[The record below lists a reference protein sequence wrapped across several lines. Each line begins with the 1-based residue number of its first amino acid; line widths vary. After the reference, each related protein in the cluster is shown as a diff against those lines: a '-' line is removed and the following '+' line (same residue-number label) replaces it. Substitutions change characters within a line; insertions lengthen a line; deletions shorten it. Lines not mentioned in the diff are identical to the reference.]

1 VIKKADKSDIQYI
14 IDLHLSS
21 FDKNHFSAV
30 FSKEMLERYLEN
42 LLELNDLNLV
52 FYNGEQKELL
62 GYVIAGYNSQEAV
75 NKFIK
80 KNYFAV
86 ILTLIKNPR
95 FLSEKVGEISEKI
108 FGTKYRKKSKCRLYL
123 IAVNQNYKGKGIG
136 KQLINYLENEI
147 RKKGLNLYGLSV
159 RKDNKEAIGFYNQ
172 NGYKVEFENSKSIY
186 YIKEI

>member
-1 VIKKADKSDIQYI
+1 VIKKADKSDIQNI
-14 IDLHLSS
+14 MDLHLSS
-21 FDKNHFSAV
+21 FNKNHFSAV
-30 FSKEMLERYLEN
+30 FSKEMLERYFEN
-42 LLELNDLNLV
+42 LLELNNFNFV
-52 FYNGEQKELL
+52 FYNDKKKELL

-75 NKFIK
+75 NNFIK
-80 KNYFAV
+80 KNYFAL
-86 ILTLIKNPR
+86 ILTLIKNPK
-95 FLSEKVGEISEKI
+95 FFTEKVSELCEKI
-108 FGTKYRKKSKCRLYL
+108 FGTKYKKKARCRLYL

-159 RKDNKEAIGFYNQ
+159 RKDNKDAIGFYNQ

>member
-1 VIKKADKSDIQYI
+1 VIKKADKSDIQSI

-30 FSKEMLERYLEN
+30 FSKKMLEQYFEN
-42 LLELNDLNLV
+42 LLELNDFNLV
-52 FYNGEQKELL
+52 LYNDEQKELL

-75 NKFIK
+75 NNFIK

-95 FLSEKVGEISEKI
+95 FLSEKISEVSEKI
-108 FGTKYRKKSKCRLYL
+108 FGTKYKKKAKCRLYL
-123 IAVNQNYKGKGIG
+123 IAVNKNYKGKGIG
-136 KQLINYLENEI
+136 KQLINYLENEF
-147 RKKGLNLYGLSV
+147 KENGLNFYGLSV
-159 RKDNKEAIGFYNQ
+159 RKDNKDAIGFYNQ
-172 NGYKVEFENSKSIY
+172 NNYKVEFENSKSIY

>member
-1 VIKKADKSDIQYI
+1 MIKKADKSDIQNI
-14 IDLHLSS
+14 IDLHLIS
-21 FDKNHFSAV
+21 FNKNHFSAV
-30 FSKEMLERYLEN
+30 FSKEMLKRYFEN
-42 LLELNDLNLV
+42 LLELNDFTLV
-52 FYNGEQKELL
+52 FYDDDHNELL
-62 GYVIAGYNSQEAV
+62 GYVIAGFNSQEAV

-86 ILTLIKNPR
+86 IFTLIKNPR
-95 FLSEKVGEISEKI
+95 FLSEKVSEVSEKI
-108 FGTKYRKKSKCRLYL
+108 FGTKYQKKAKCRLYL
-123 IAVNQNYKGKGIG
+123 IAVNQKYKGKGIG

>member
-1 VIKKADKSDIQYI
+1 VIKKADKSDIQNI

-30 FSKEMLERYLEN
+30 FSKKMLEQYFEN
-42 LLELNDLNLV
+42 LLELNEFNLV
-52 FYNGEQKELL
+52 FYNDEQKVLL

-75 NKFIK
+75 NHFIK

-86 ILTLIKNPR
+86 IFTLIKNPR
-95 FLSEKVGEISEKI
+95 FLSEKVSEVNQKI
-108 FGTKYRKKSKCRLYL
+108 FGTKYQKKAKCRLYL

-147 RKKGLNLYGLSV
+147 REKGLNLYGLSV
-159 RKDNKEAIGFYNQ
+159 RKDNIDAIGFYNQ

-186 YIKEI
+186 YIKEV

>member
-1 VIKKADKSDIQYI
+1 VIKKANKSDIQKI

-30 FSKEMLERYLEN
+30 FSKKMLEKYFEN
-42 LLELNDLNLV
+42 LLDLNDFNFV
-52 FYNGEQKELL
+52 FYSDDKNELL
-62 GYVIAGYNSQEAV
+62 GYVIAGYNSQESV

-86 ILTLIKNPR
+86 IFTLVKNPK
-95 FLSEKVGEISEKI
+95 FLSEKISEVGKKI
-108 FGTKYRKKSKCRLYL
+108 FGTSYEKKAKCRLYL
-123 IAVNQNYKGKGIG
+123 IAVNRKYKGKGIG
-136 KQLINYLENEI
+136 KQLINHLENEI
-147 RKKGLNLYGLSV
+147 RKTGLNLYGLSV

-172 NGYKVEFENSKSIY
+172 NGYEVEFENSKSIY

>member
-1 VIKKADKSDIQYI
+1 MIKKADKSDIQNI
-14 IDLHLSS
+14 IELHLSS

-30 FSKEMLERYLEN
+30 FSEKMLEQYFEN
-42 LLELNDLNLV
+42 LLELNDFNLV
-52 FYNGEQKELL
+52 LYSDETKELL

-75 NKFIK
+75 NNFIRQ
-80 KNYFAV
+80 NYVAV

-95 FLSEKVGEISEKI
+95 FLSEKIVEVSAKI
-108 FGTKYRKKSKCRLYL
+108 FGTKYKKKAKCRLYL

-147 RKKGLNLYGLSV
+147 REKGLNLYGLSV
-159 RKDNKEAIGFYNQ
+159 RKDNIDAIGFYNQ

>member
-1 VIKKADKSDIQYI
+1 VIKKADKSDIQNI

-21 FDKNHFSAV
+21 FNKNHFSAV
-30 FSKEMLERYLEN
+30 FSKEMLKRYFEN
-42 LLELNDLNLV
+42 LLELNDFTLV
-52 FYNGEQKELL
+52 FYDDDHNELL
-62 GYVIAGYNSQEAV
+62 GYVIAGFNSQEAV

-86 ILTLIKNPR
+86 IFTLIKNPR
-95 FLSEKVGEISEKI
+95 FLSEKVSEVSEKI
-108 FGTKYRKKSKCRLYL
+108 FGTKYQKKAKCRLYL
-123 IAVNQNYKGKGIG
+123 IAVNQKYKGKGIG

>member
-1 VIKKADKSDIQYI
+1 
-14 IDLHLSS
+14 
-21 FDKNHFSAV
+21 
-30 FSKEMLERYLEN
+30 MLGKYFEN
-42 LLELNDLNLV
+42 LIELNDFNFV
-52 FYNGEQKELL
+52 FYNDEQKELL

-86 ILTLIKNPR
+86 ILTLIINPR
-95 FLSEKVGEISEKI
+95 FLSEKVAEFSEKI
-108 FGTKYRKKSKCRLYL
+108 FGTKYRKKAKCRLYL
-123 IAVNQNYKGKGIG
+123 IAVNQNYKGRGIG

-159 RKDNKEAIGFYNQ
+159 RNDNKDAIGFYNH